1 MYAVEI
7 NYCTGAFLSQVN
19 FWTFTAQDL
28 NSGTLGLLKLQTLH
42 MIAAKKKR
50 RNIEIALR
58 IFVFLIVFASRFLL
72 LGNSAFL

>member
-7 NYCTGAFLSQVN
+7 NYCTGPFLSQVN

-28 NSGTLGLLKLQTLH
+28 NSGTLGLLELQTLH
-42 MIAAKKKR
+42 MIAAKKR

-58 IFVFLIVFASRFLL
+58 IFVFLIVFTSRFLML
-72 LGNSAFL
+72 